1 MTISGTSYA
10 GSNSDTET
18 LTLTLGTNYEFNE
31 GSNLFIEGNYRN
43 VGDVTVSGV
52 KYSDIST
59 LGVNAGI
66 KFTF

>member
-1 MTISGTSYA
+1 MPIIEILSK
-10 GSNSDTET
+10 
-18 LTLTLGTNYEFNE
+18 LRFHLK

-52 KYSDIST
+52 QYKDIST
-59 LGVNAGI
+59 LGLNAGI